1 MGLKHVE
8 MKERMDL
15 NTCIN
20 RQAPGIHMNFP
31 PFLRQKAVFIK

>member
-15 NTCIN
+15 NIRIN
-20 RQAPGIHMNFP
+20 RQTPGIHMNFS
-31 PFLRQKAVFIK
+31 PFLRQKAIFIK

>member
-15 NTCIN
+15 NICIN
-20 RQAPGIHMNFP
+20 RPAPGIHMNFSR
-31 PFLRQKAVFIK
+31 FLRQKAISIK